1 MQNCHGFCNVY
12 FFGVQDNYNVMV
24 MDLLGPSLED
34 LFNKCGRKFSLKTVL
49 QIADQ
54 MLERVD
60 TLHSRHLIHR
70 DIKPANFVVGTGEQG
85 SSVFCVDF
93 GLSKRYRHPKT
104 LQHIPH
110 RDGRS
115 LTGTPRYAS
124 INNHLG
130 VEQSRRDDLESIGYV
145 LVYFIK
151 GTLPWQGL
159 KAKNPQ
165 KKYRMI
171 LEKKQQVSIA
181 QLCQGIPSQFAEFLA
196 YARSLKF
203 DAKPDIPYLRKLFRD
218 LYHAQGCASIPKLWD
233 WDPIDNDYLTS
244 TPGPTGGPPALEG
257 SKANEGPQQMPGYG
271 DARPSTTM
279 AQGAQD
285 TTEIG
290 GTNVG
295 STRMGDRPTTAGA
308 NSRGQ
313 TTAASSWGFPTP
325 AQQANPYESNYQ
337 QQGQATSGVRPASAV
352 ATGGNDVSNDPS
364 RRPHTAGTRQ
374 GGIAGGQEKG
384 EAEGDAV
391 VAGARAMMRY
401 RRTRASATEQAAGI
415 GSSIGKSWV
424 GGENGAPQQAY
435 AAGGQQYAGQQAPT
449 VNNISNNGGNGVSRM
464 FFQGQGG
471 SAPRGSQQGGQLP
484 NAQGQKNAPGS
495 SWLGGGVNN
504 GGDTRPKSAG
514 LFGSSGARP
523 QQQSSGG
530 SSNANR
536 YGSQQAQMGAQGG
549 GAASGSALSYGALK
563 NRFMSSGQNGAPQ
576 QSAPTNAT
584 TQANAAS
591 KSKSSSKLFTLSR

>member
-1 MQNCHGFCNVY
+1 
-12 FFGVQDNYNVMV
+12 

-70 DIKPANFVVGTGEQG
+70 DIKPANFVVGIGEQG

-196 YARSLKF
+196 YTRSLKF

-233 WDPIDNDYLTS
+233 WDPIDADYLS
-244 TPGPTGGPPALEG
+244 NMPGPIGGPPIIESQSINEAPYGGG
-257 SKANEGPQQMPGYG
+257 SET
-271 DARPSTTM
+271 RPNTTM
-279 AQGAQD
+279 AMGTHGD
-285 TTEIG
+285 TTELG
-290 GTNVG
+290 MSKMELNGATTG
-295 STRMGDRPTTAGA
+295 FKTAGERPTTAGG
-308 NSRGQ
+308 NSRGH
-313 TTAASSWGFPTP
+313 TTAASSWGFPVP
-325 AQQANPYESNYQ
+325 GQSNPYDNNGYGAQ
-337 QQGQATSGVRPASAV
+337 VPGIRPASAV
-352 ATGGNDVSNDPS
+352 IGGNTGGIAGGGNDGMNDPS
-364 RRPHTAGTRQ
+364 RRPHTAGNR
-374 GGIAGGQEKG
+374 
-384 EAEGDAV
+384 
-391 VAGARAMMRY
+391 AGAIP
-401 RRTRASATEQAAGI
+401 AANNMD
-415 GSSIGKSWV
+415 KS
-424 GGENGAPQQAY
+424 GE
-435 AAGGQQYAGQQAPT
+435 
-449 VNNISNNGGNGVSRM
+449 VNEVYDIN
-464 FFQGQGG
+464 
-471 SAPRGSQQGGQLP
+471 
-484 NAQGQKNAPGS
+484 
-495 SWLGGGVNN
+495 
-504 GGDTRPKSAG
+504 KSM
-514 LFGSSGARP
+514 LCV
-523 QQQSSGG
+523 
-530 SSNANR
+530 
-536 YGSQQAQMGAQGG
+536 YIM
-549 GAASGSALSYGALK
+549 Y
-563 NRFMSSGQNGAPQ
+563 
-576 QSAPTNAT
+576 
-584 TQANAAS
+584 
-591 KSKSSSKLFTLSR
+591 